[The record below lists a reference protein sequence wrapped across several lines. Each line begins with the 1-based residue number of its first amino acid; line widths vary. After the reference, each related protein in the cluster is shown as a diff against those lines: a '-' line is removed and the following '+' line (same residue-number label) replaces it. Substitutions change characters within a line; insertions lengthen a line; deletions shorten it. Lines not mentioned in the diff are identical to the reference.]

1 MSATPH
7 LHARL
12 AQILAADPRY
22 RPAAYALVSEA
33 VTFTTAKHREAGQGR
48 RHISGQ
54 ELLAGFRELAL
65 QRFGV
70 LTLDVL
76 QDWGIR
82 CTEDVGNLVFNMVHH
97 QVLGATEEDSP
108 ADFAKGYDFAKAFA
122 PPVPPRG
129 DPAAKLP
136 KIA

>member
-1 MSATPH
+1 MSATHH
-7 LHARL
+7 LQARL

-22 RPAAYALVSEA
+22 RPAAYAFVSEA
-33 VTFTTAKHREAGQGR
+33 VTFTTARHREEGQGR

-54 ELLAGFRELAL
+54 ELLAGFRELAR

-70 LTLDVL
+70 LALEVL
-76 QDWGIR
+76 QDWGLR
-82 CTEDVGNLVFNMVHH
+82 RTEDVGNLVFNLVKH

-108 ADFAKGYDFAKAFA
+108 ADFANGYDFATAFA
-122 PPVPPRG
+122 PPVPPRA
-129 DPAAKLP
+129 DPAVKLP

>member
-7 LHARL
+7 LQARL
-12 AQILAADPRY
+12 AQLIAADHRY

-33 VTFTTAKHREAGQGR
+33 VTFTTAKHGAAGQGR
-48 RHISGQ
+48 RHLSGQ

-70 LTLDVL
+70 LTLEVL
-76 QDWGIR
+76 HDWGLR
-82 CTEDVGNLVFNMVHH
+82 RTEDVGNLVFNLVHH
-97 QVLGATEEDSP
+97 QVLGATENDSP
-108 ADFAKGYDFAKAFA
+108 ADFANGYDFAKAFA
-122 PPVPPRG
+122 PPVPPRAE
-129 DPAAKLP
+129 PAVKLP

>member
-1 MSATPH
+1 MTLPPH
-7 LHARL
+7 LLSRL
-12 AQILAADPRY
+12 ARILAEDSRY
-22 RPAAYALVSEA
+22 RPAAYAFVSEA
-33 VTFTTAKHREAGQGR
+33 VTFTTAKHREEGQGR

-76 QDWGIR
+76 QDWGLHR
-82 CTEDVGNLVFNMVHH
+82 TEDVGNLVFNMVRH
-97 QVLGATEEDSP
+97 QVLGATDEDSP
-108 ADFAKGYDFAKAFA
+108 ADFAAGFDFAKAFA
-122 PPVPPRG
+122 PPVPPRSEA
-129 DPAAKLP
+129 AAKLP